1 MRFFFL
7 IRTDTFDDLI
17 EYEFRLND
25 VLSKF
30 DDVVICAYDL
40 TKFGASTIVDVIR
53 SHPAVLIGE
62 SFHENPFYA
71 GHFAGNA

>member
-7 IRTDTFDDLI
+7 IRTDTVDDLI

-40 TKFGASTIVDVIR
+40 TKFGASTIVDSFAVILP
-53 SHPAVLIGE
+53 S
-62 SFHENPFYA
+62 
-71 GHFAGNA
+71 